1 MIHIPEIIK
10 ETARN
15 LRNNMTS
22 SEIKLWKYIKDKD
35 IWVRF
40 MRQKPIYVY
49 TESSW
54 LDKFIIADF
63 YCREKKL
70 IIEVDGSIHNLKEV
84 LEIDKH
90 KEELLKNL
98 WIKVIRIK
106 NSEIENN
113 INIVINEIRNKL

>member
-1 MIHIPEIIK
+1 
-10 ETARN
+10 
-15 LRNNMTS
+15 MTS